1 MHQEVVVLLFYLLW
15 MTLFQL
21 GIWDVF
27 DPRRAD
33 LSGMSDDPELYVR
46 NIEQSV
52 TVVIRN
58 YVKILDIQTSKYDR
72 TCRMISSL
80 LLLIKDVISPFPS

>member
-1 MHQEVVVLLFYLLW
+1 

-33 LSGMSDDPELYVR
+33 LSGMSEDPELYVR

-58 YVKILDIQTSKYDR
+58 YVKILDIQTSKYER
-72 TCRMISSL
+72 TSL
-80 LLLIKDVISPFPS
+80 LLLVTDVISPFPLQL